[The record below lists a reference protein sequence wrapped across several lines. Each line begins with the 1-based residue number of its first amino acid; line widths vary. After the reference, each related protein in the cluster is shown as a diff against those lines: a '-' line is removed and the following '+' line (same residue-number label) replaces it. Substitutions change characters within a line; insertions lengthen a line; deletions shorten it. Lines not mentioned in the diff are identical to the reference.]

1 MADKANKLICVD
13 SEVFALIKKVCK
25 DTGCGK
31 PNDLL
36 RISLGLPPK
45 KFKVGRPPKPID

>member
-13 SEVFALIKKVCK
+13 PEVFALIKQRSK
-25 DTGCGK
+25 DSNK
-31 PNDLL
+31 QPNDLL
-36 RISLGLPPK
+36 RVFLGLSPK